1 MKLFSKSALSGA
13 TCLETAAI
21 AAALIGLAGPTTAF
35 AQDAAAEEAAAG
47 ETTIVVTGSRILSV
61 DVETAQP
68 LVIIDRA
75 QIERAP
81 RRS

>member
-47 ETTIVVTGSRILSV
+47 ETTIVVTGSRISR
-61 DVETAQP
+61 P
-68 LVIIDRA
+68 NIDSA
-75 QIERAP
+75 IPIASINGEEFFQQG
-81 RRS
+81 